1 MRLPLFN
8 LLLRWLPLLG
18 VVMTVQAERGYAQAA
33 QGGQV
38 QPGPFQRGARI
49 CFVGNSIT
57 FNGGFL
63 HDIALFHATRYP
75 ADRVSVINCGI
86 GGNMAAN
93 VLARMDSDILARR
106 PDWCVLML
114 GMNDVHKELYTR
126 AAAADPGIAGKRAA
140 ALAVYRRDY
149 ERIVQIFLAHHIRVI
164 LQMPTIYDETAA
176 IAAESLKGRNGALRR
191 CADFVKGLGEK
202 YYLPVVDYWNM
213 LQQLT
218 RRVQVSDSTRTL
230 IGADRVHP
238 GPVGHFIM
246 AYTFLRKMGVRATVS
261 GVRLAPGGAGGA
273 AAGRAGRQGP
283 ASAWKASCDNATVTD
298 IRINRGGGS
307 WRCLEGAL
315 PFPVGSDMA
324 SALELVPFQRALN
337 RELLTVERL
346 EAGSYD
352 LLIDGAKVGTYTAAA
367 LAQGIDLA
375 GNVSTP
381 AHRQAREVLRL
392 FREYWQ
398 LEGTVRWIE
407 ALTIGR
413 VGAAQMHVPDVM
425 EDYFAAHLKDTADA
439 GYRGMAVLRDQ
450 FMAARRQEPAARRRM
465 EALMDSIYFVNRP
478 VAHRYELVRVAD
490 AAAIAASQGAA
501 SPLYFEPG
509 EGGPLVAPIPS
520 FDDPREL
527 VMRDGLPHFFH
538 KIAAGGPLTVAFIGG
553 SVTQMDNKYRNQAA
567 RGIQDLFPHAA
578 IRFLNA
584 GVSGTGTDL
593 GACRIH
599 DQVLRHHP
607 DLIFIEFAV
616 NGAYTPG
623 LEGMIRQIWR
633 YDTATDICLL
643 YAIYHGQT
651 QYYQRGVPPVNV
663 LGMDSVAAWYGLPAI
678 HLGLEPSLL
687 EAQGKLVFQGTTALK
702 GDTPVFSD
710 GIHPTEWGGYLYAS
724 AIVRSLRKLQAARKG
739 GDAIRE
745 EARRPLGASSSDLL
759 PAPLIADNWEDA
771 QMLSPNAVQFGQG
784 WTRMDL
790 RTDSNLRKFASWFP
804 FVMRADSAGVRCY
817 FDFTGTCVGLFDI
830 GGPEAGQLDVVVDG
844 RPLQSMNRFN
854 HWCNNRYR
862 GQYDLIN
869 LPAGRHHVEF
879 IVSKDIPDK
888 AAILGKAQSAD
899 ITAHPWKYDRH
910 VIYLGKVLIRGNIVH

>member
-1 MRLPLFN
+1 MQRPLFI
-8 LLLRWLPLLG
+8 LLLRWLSLTG
-18 VVMTVQAERGYAQAA
+18 AAMTALAGCGYAQAA
-33 QGGQV
+33 QAQTGEV
-38 QPGPFQRGARI
+38 QRGPAGAGPFQRGARV

-126 AAAADPGIAGKRAA
+126 AAAADPDIAGKRAA

-149 ERIVQIFLAHHIRVI
+149 EKIVQIFLARHIRVI
-164 LQMPTIYDETAA
+164 LQTPTIYDETAA
-176 IAAESLKGRNGALRR
+176 IAAESLRGRNGALRQ
-191 CADFVKGLGEK
+191 CMDFVKGLGEK
-202 YYLPVVDYWNM
+202 YHLPVVDYWNV

-218 RRVQVSDSTRTL
+218 RRVQASDSTRTL

-238 GPVGHFIM
+238 GAVGHFIM
-246 AYTFLRKMGVRATVS
+246 AYAFLRKTGVRAAVS
-261 GVRLAPGGAGGA
+261 EVRLAPGGV
-273 AAGRAGRQGP
+273 
-283 ASAWKASCDNATVTD
+283 WKAVCENATVTD
-298 IRINRGGGS
+298 IRINREGGS

-315 PFPVGSDMA
+315 PFPVGDDMA
-324 SALELVPFQRALN
+324 PALDLVPFQPDLN
-337 RELLTVERL
+337 REPLTVKGL

-352 LLIDGAKVGTYTAAA
+352 LLIDGAKAGTYTAAA
-367 LAQGIDLA
+367 LGKGIDLA
-375 GNVSTP
+375 GNVNTP
-381 AHRQAREVLRL
+381 AYRQAQEVLRL

-398 LEGTVRWIE
+398 QEGTVRWIE

-413 VGAAQMHVPDVM
+413 VGAVRMHVPDVM

-439 GYRGMAVLRDQ
+439 GYRGMAALRDQ

-465 EALMDSIYFVNRP
+465 EALMDSIYLINKP
-478 VAHRYELVRVAD
+478 VAHRYELMRAAD
-490 AAAIAASQGAA
+490 AAVIAASQGAA
-501 SPLYFEPG
+501 SPLFFEPG
-509 EGGPLVAPIPS
+509 EGGPLAAPIPS
-520 FDDPREL
+520 FDDAREL
-527 VMRDGLPHFFH
+527 VMRGGLPHFFH
-538 KIAAGGPLTVAFIGG
+538 KIAAGEPLTVAFIGG

-567 RGIQDLFPHAA
+567 QGIRDLFPRAV

-593 GACRIH
+593 GACRIQ
-599 DQVLRHHP
+599 DQVLRHRP
-607 DLIFIEFAV
+607 DLVFIEFAV

-623 LEGMIRQIWR
+623 LEGMIRQIR
-633 YDTATDICLL
+633 RHDTATDICLL

-651 QYYQRGVPPVNV
+651 QYYQRGVPPASV

-687 EAQGKLVFQGTTALK
+687 EAQGRLVFQGTTALK

-724 AIVRSLRKLQAARKG
+724 AIVRALRRLQVAPKG
-739 GDAIRE
+739 G
-745 EARRPLGASSSDLL
+745 GATQL

-771 QMLSPNAVQFGQG
+771 QMLSPDAVHFGQG

-804 FVMRADSAGVRCY
+804 FVMRGEPAGARCY
-817 FDFTGTCVGLFDI
+817 FDFTGTRVGLFDI

-844 RPLQSMNRFN
+844 RPLQSLNRFN

-862 GQYDLIN
+862 GQYDLIT
-869 LPAGRHHVEF
+869 LPAGRHHVEL